1 MEQMTK
7 PLIIMKK
14 FLFSVL
20 FVTIICAVAFAAGK
34 RFTAQCSGNDGVS
47 YVVAESD
54 DNYVVCDGYGKFY
67 NSSVIVGFT
76 SHPEASDYT
85 TVKVKITNG
94 TSGRVKVANY
104 VIYNLTVSMDYCN

>member
-1 MEQMTK
+1 
-7 PLIIMKK
+7 MKK
-14 FLFSVL
+14 ILFSIL
-20 FVTIICAVAFAAGK
+20 FVTIVCAVAFAAGK
-34 RFTAQCSGNDGVS
+34 RFTAQCNGNDGVS

-54 DNYVVCDGYGKFY
+54 GNYVVCDGYGKFY

-76 SHPEASDYT
+76 SHPESSKYE

-104 VIYNLTVSMDYCN
+104 VIYNLTVSNPVCN